1 MPCRFNFNETAA
13 HTKYGNTFASNFHL
27 KYHCILIYV
36 CECLFSVFPCSQ
48 SNFESGA
55 THSAYTMLY
64 VEAKVSFF
72 RCIFKL
78 DEQLKEIGCD
88 VWKWNWAM
96 SIFYESIR
104 PHTQAV
110 AAIAIDI
117 WPKNVPVDGQLWV
130 YWPNIYIN
138 SEWNSFWFT
147 SFWLWTCL
155 SYALEFVL
163 RYAFMGE
170 STIKF
175 SSAHCK
181 FWKIVLQYS

>member
-1 MPCRFNFNETAA
+1 MYVNACFPFFHALNRILKVEQRIVHIPCCM
-13 HTKYGNTFASNFHL
+13 L
-27 KYHCILIYV
+27 KLKF
-36 CECLFSVFPCSQ
+36 L
-48 SNFESGA
+48 
-55 THSAYTMLY
+55 
-64 VEAKVSFF
+64 F

-104 PHTQAV
+104 LHTQAV

-130 YWPNIYIN
+130 YWPNSYIN